1 VKNIKAKKI
10 ALIGGAGFIGHNLS
24 LALKKRGHTP
34 FIFDNLAVNNVLSL
48 TDFDAKNRKFYKNI
62 LNQRLDLLH
71 KNQIEIN
78 VEDARDYS
86 ALSRILGLH
95 FKPDIIIQLAAV
107 AHANKANKNPHN
119 TFDHSLRTLENALDH
134 ARGGKSNNFKPRVEK
149 FIFLSSS
156 MVYGNFPSVSVTE
169 EDRCNPLGIYGTI
182 KYAGE
187 LMVKAYNQVFDL
199 PYTIIRPS
207 ALYGERCVSRRVGQ
221 IFIEN
226 ALIGEEINIHGNGS
240 DRLDFTYIEDFI
252 SGVIKII
259 ENKNAINEIFNLT
272 YGESRT
278 IGELAKIV
286 ENEFPDIK
294 VNYLAKDNLTPD
306 RGTLDVDKAKKLIGY
321 EPKFPIEEG
330 FLKYINWYKKFW
342 KKMQP

>member
-1 VKNIKAKKI
+1 VENFDTKRV
-10 ALIGGAGFIGHNLS
+10 ALVGGAGFIGHNLA

-34 FIFDNLAVNNVLSL
+34 FIFDNLAVNNVLAF
-48 TDFDAKNRKFYKNI
+48 TDFDIKNRKLYRNI

-71 KNQIEIN
+71 ENQIEIHI
-78 VEDARDYS
+78 EDARDYS
-86 ALSRILGLH
+86 ALSNFLGLIE
-95 FKPDIIIQLAAV
+95 PDIIIHLAAV

-119 TFDHSLRTLENALDH
+119 TFDHSLRTLENDLDH
-134 ARGGKSNNFKPRVEK
+134 ARGGKSNNYKPRVVK

-156 MVYGNFPSVSVTE
+156 MVYGNFPSESVSE
-169 EDRCNPLGIYGTI
+169 ECICNPIGIYGTI

-226 ALIGEEINIHGNGS
+226 AMMGEEINIHGNGS
-240 DRLDFTYIEDFI
+240 DRLDFTYIDDFV

-259 ENKNAINEIFNLT
+259 EGKNAVNETFNLT

-286 ENEFPDIK
+286 EDQFSDIK
-294 VNYLAKDNLTPD
+294 INYLPKDNLTPD
-306 RGTLDVDKAKKLIGY
+306 RGTLNVDKARDLIGY
-321 EPKFPIEEG
+321 EPKFSIEEG
-330 FLKYINWYKKFW
+330 FPRYINWYKTFW
-342 KKMQP
+342 DSMNA

>member
-1 VKNIKAKKI
+1 VNNIKGKRV
-10 ALIGGAGFIGHNLS
+10 ALVGGAGFIGHK
-24 LALKKRGHTP
+24 LALVLKERGHIP
-34 FIFDNLAVNNVLSL
+34 FIIDSLAVNNVLSF
-48 TDFDAKNRKFYKNI
+48 TGDDIKNRKLYKNI

-71 KNQIEIN
+71 DNHIEIN
-78 VEDARDYS
+78 IEDARDYS
-86 ALSRILGLH
+86 ALSRILGL
-95 FKPDIIIQLAAV
+95 FIKPDIIIHLAAV

-134 ARGGKSNNFKPRVEK
+134 ARGGKSNNYKPRVEK

-156 MVYGNFPSVSVTE
+156 MVYGNFPKESVSE
-169 EDRCNPLGIYGTI
+169 EYKCNPIGIYGTI

-226 ALIGEEINIHGNGS
+226 ALMGEEINIHGNGS
-240 DRLDFTYIEDFI
+240 DRLDFTYIDDFV

-259 ENKNAINEIFNLT
+259 EGKNAVNETFNLT

-278 IGELAKIV
+278 LGQLAEIV
-286 ENEFPDIK
+286 EDQFPTIK
-294 VNYLAKDNLTPD
+294 INYLPKEKLTPD
-306 RGTLDVDKAKKLIGY
+306 RGTLNVDKARKLLCY

-330 FLKYINWYKKFW
+330 FPRYIQWYKTFW
-342 KKMQP
+342 ESMNS

>member
-1 VKNIKAKKI
+1 MENFDTKRV
-10 ALIGGAGFIGHNLS
+10 ALVGGAGFIGHNLA

-34 FIFDNLAVNNVLSL
+34 FIFDNLAVNNVLAFN
-48 TDFDAKNRKFYKNI
+48 DFDIKNRKLYRNI
-62 LNQRLDLLH
+62 LNHRLDLLH
-71 KNQIEIN
+71 ENQIEIN
-78 VEDARDYS
+78 IEDARDYS
-86 ALSRILGLH
+86 ALSKLLGLIE
-95 FKPDIIIQLAAV
+95 PDIIIHLAAV

-156 MVYGNFPSVSVTE
+156 MVYGNFPSESVSE
-169 EDRCNPLGIYGTI
+169 ECICNPIGIYGTI

-226 ALIGEEINIHGNGS
+226 AMMGEEINIHGNGS
-240 DRLDFTYIEDFI
+240 DRLDFTYIDDFV
-252 SGVIKII
+252 SGIIKII
-259 ENKNAINEIFNLT
+259 EDKNAVNETFNLT

-278 IGELAKIV
+278 IGELANIV
-286 ENEFPDIK
+286 EDQFPNIK
-294 VNYLAKDNLTPD
+294 INYLPKEKLIPD
-306 RGTLDVDKAKKLIGY
+306 RGTLNVDKARQLIGY
-321 EPKFPIEEG
+321 APKFPIEKG
-330 FLKYINWYKKFW
+330 FSRYINWYKTAW
-342 KKMQP
+342 DSMNS